1 MNDLRVPFKEL
12 VAASGDGKR
21 PDQQTHVS
29 VRTCFFGTLGTIQS
43 DQNDPKCVIKQH
55 FDGLSN
61 GWFSRVK

>member
-29 VRTCFFGTLGTIQS
+29 VVDLLFWHIGHY
-43 DQNDPKCVIKQH
+43 PK
-55 FDGLSN
+55 
-61 GWFSRVK
+61 